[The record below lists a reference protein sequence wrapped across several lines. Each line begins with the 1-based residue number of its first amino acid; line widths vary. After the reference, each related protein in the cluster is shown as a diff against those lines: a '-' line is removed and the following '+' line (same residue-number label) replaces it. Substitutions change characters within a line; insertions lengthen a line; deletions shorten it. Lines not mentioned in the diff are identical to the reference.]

1 MTNFKV
7 YLSPVA
13 EKKLTYLLEYI
24 LSEWGLKSRNMF
36 LDEFKK
42 SVGRIAKYPKSCPE
56 SKSLGIYKNV
66 VNKQTS
72 FYYQINNKD
81 IEILTLTD
89 NRQAPKSI
97 LKEIKNIG

>member
-13 EKKLTYLLEYI
+13 EKKLTLLLEYI
-24 LSEWGLKSRNMF
+24 QSEWGQKSRNKF
-36 LDEFKK
+36 LEAFKK
-42 SVGRIAKYPKSCPE
+42 NIGRIAKYPKSCPE

-72 FYYQINNKD
+72 FYYHINDKE
-81 IEILTLTD
+81 IEILTITN
-89 NRQAPKSI
+89 NRQDPKSI
-97 LKEIKNIG
+97 LKEIKKIG